1 VSSTLTSY
9 KPAPRIS
16 DTISNY
22 NIMDASWGL
31 NINYENTTS
40 PKTSDPL
47 SSFSPTQANW
57 GLGVSYEITIRNIS
71 D

>member
-1 VSSTLTSY
+1 MSSTLTSY

-22 NIMDASWGL
+22 NIMDA
-31 NINYENTTS
+31 
-40 PKTSDPL
+40 
-47 SSFSPTQANW
+47 NW